1 MSKLTY
7 DIPYLI
13 NLDTFFHNYDRN
25 IQKVDK
31 RLDEYVKDPN
41 EENIHDIRTAIR
53 RLDASYQS
61 SPKQIQK
68 KKIKEYV
75 AKSRHLF
82 KLNSEIRDFDII
94 IEKLYNEG
102 QIPEQQFEQF
112 NKSLKKNKHRKLLKA
127 LSIAID
133 LKKLNVPN
141 LNNGDSNNRNDHDK
155 LQKKLVTR
163 YNRIIVNFASNIEMN
178 LPIIVNN
185 SEKIE
190 ELHEV
195 RKDSKKLRYLLEL
208 GLDNKDKKNENENI
222 DKNKEIKENNHIN
235 SHNVSGS
242 IKTLEKIQ
250 DMLGNIHDYDI
261 TIAYLK
267 QNDKHMHTVA
277 EKNISMIRENR
288 YKQFVQYCK
297 SDLL

>member
-1 MSKLTY
+1 MSRLTY
-7 DIPYLI
+7 DITYFI
-13 NLDTFFHNYDRN
+13 NLDTFFYNYDRN

-31 RLDEYVKDPN
+31 RLDDYIKDPN

-61 SPKQIQK
+61 SPKQIRK
-68 KKIKEYV
+68 KRIKEYV
-75 AKSRHLF
+75 IKSKHLF

-94 IEKLYNEG
+94 IEKLYHEG
-102 QIPEQQFEQF
+102 QIPEQQFEHF
-112 NKSLKKNKHRKLLKA
+112 YKSLKRNKQRKLRKA

-133 LKKLNVPN
+133 LKKLNVLN
-141 LNNGDSNNRNDHDK
+141 LNNEDNNHYDHNK
-155 LQKKLVTR
+155 IQKKLVTR
-163 YNRIIVNFASNIEMN
+163 YNRIVVNFANNIEMN

-235 SHNVSGS
+235 SHNGSG
-242 IKTLEKIQ
+242 IIETLEKIQ
-250 DMLGNIHDYDI
+250 DMLGNIRDYDI

-267 QNDKHMHTVA
+267 QNNKHMDTVA
-277 EKNISMIRENR
+277 EKNITMIRENR
-288 YKQFVQYCK
+288 YKQVVQYCK

>member
-1 MSKLTY
+1 MSKLSY
-7 DIPYLI
+7 GIPYII
-13 NLDTFFHNYDRN
+13 NLDTFFYNYDRN

-31 RLDEYVKDPN
+31 RLDDYVKDPN

-61 SPKQIQK
+61 SPKQIRK
-68 KKIKEYV
+68 KRIKEYV
-75 AKSRHLF
+75 TKCRHLF

-94 IEKLYNEG
+94 LEKLYNEG
-102 QIPEQQFEQF
+102 QIPEQQFELF
-112 NKSLKKNKHRKLLKA
+112 NKSLKRNKSRKLRKA
-127 LSIAID
+127 LSIAND

-141 LNNGDSNNRNDHDK
+141 VNNDNNNLYDHNK
-155 LQKKLVTR
+155 IQKKLVTR
-163 YNRIIVNFASNIEMN
+163 YNRIVANFASNIEMN

-185 SEKIE
+185 GKKIE

-195 RKDSKKLRYLLEL
+195 RKDSKKLRYLLEI
-208 GLDNKDKKNENENI
+208 GLDNKAKKNENI
-222 DKNKEIKENNHIN
+222 NKDDEIKENNHIT
-235 SHNVSGS
+235 SHNVSAL
-242 IKTLEKIQ
+242 IETLEKIQ

-267 QNDKHMHTVA
+267 QNNKYMDTVA
-277 EKNISMIRENR
+277 EKNITMIRENR

-297 SDLL
+297 SGLLD